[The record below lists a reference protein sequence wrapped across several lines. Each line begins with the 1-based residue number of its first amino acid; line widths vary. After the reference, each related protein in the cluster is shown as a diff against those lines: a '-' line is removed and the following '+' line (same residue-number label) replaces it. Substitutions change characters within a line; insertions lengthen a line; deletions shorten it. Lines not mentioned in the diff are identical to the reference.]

1 MSDIK
6 AALKQ
11 VRIYRSQFSLNNITI
26 LADMQLNSFIN
37 KIPSSSFSN
46 VIWFNLKECFGT
58 EICREF
64 NKQVF
69 SMRACILS
77 VIPLNNRHHHSDK
90 SSTWALVKE
99 ENKTKLEEEK
109 TFFFSNF
116 FPENLI
122 ISNCCDITPCL
133 TYETPNFCTDTSF
146 KWHYKTPTRSDTRA
160 CNPEP
165 ARGYKTEAHARLK
178 WHQRATYAS
187 RCDLLVVTS
196 SWPGKTP
203 VLYNAAIGG

>member
-1 MSDIK
+1 MSNIK

-11 VRIYRSQFSLNNITI
+11 VRIYRWQFSLNNITI
-26 LADMQLNSFIN
+26 LADMELNSFIN
-37 KIPSSSFSN
+37 KIHSSSFSN
-46 VIWFNLKECFGT
+46 VIWFNLKECVGT

-77 VIPLNNRHHHSDK
+77 VSLNNRRHHSDK

-99 ENKTKLEEEK
+99 EKKSKLEEEK
-109 TFFFSNF
+109 NFFFSSNF

-133 TYETPNFCTDTSF
+133 TYETLSFCIDTSF
-146 KWHYKTPTRSDTRA
+146 IWHYKTPTRSDTRA

-165 ARGYKTEAHARLK
+165 AQGYKNWGARLAQMTPK
-178 WHQRATYAS
+178 SDISQQMWSAYGHLVLTRKKH
-187 RCDLLVVTS
+187 RCST
-196 SWPGKTP
+196 TQ
-203 VLYNAAIGG
+203 